1 MIAIGPVEQG
11 ATYELIDTHLHIW
24 DLERGD
30 YPWLGPESGILYR
43 TYAVEDVDAARR
55 VAGVDGAI
63 LVQAANNRRDTELM
77 IESMA
82 GHPWILGVVGWVDLM
97 AGAGAEAVAA
107 ELKSTSRV
115 VGIRHLIHDEPDP
128 DWIVQPAV
136 VDGLRVLAEVGLTY
150 DVVSVIPRHLVHVA
164 TVAKAVPDLT
174 LVIDHLSKPPIAS
187 GDLTEWGQLFAAAA
201 EYPNV
206 IAKVSGL
213 DTAGIPETWTV
224 DDLRPAFD
232 HALETLGSDRLM
244 YGGDWPI
251 SIVGGGY
258 ARQHAAFAA
267 LIAELSR
274 DEQQAIKSGTAIRV
288 YGLGGRSTSVST
300 GTDL

>member
-1 MIAIGPVEQG
+1 MPETCRWPVWHHYRSLPRPRLLSILTIANIGTDDNAVPGHGPSKIRPLKGCLQGRSDATGSNLDGTGWGAWDDPVG
-11 ATYELIDTHLHIW
+11 
-24 DLERGD
+24 
-30 YPWLGPESGILYR
+30 
-43 TYAVEDVDAARR
+43 
-55 VAGVDGAI
+55 
-63 LVQAANNRRDTELM
+63 
-77 IESMA
+77 
-82 GHPWILGVVGWVDLM
+82 
-97 AGAGAEAVAA
+97 
-107 ELKSTSRV
+107 
-115 VGIRHLIHDEPDP
+115 
-128 DWIVQPAV
+128 IVQPAV

-150 DVVSVIPRHLVHVA
+150 DVVSVIPRHLAHVA

-187 GDLTEWGQLFAAAA
+187 GDLTEWRQLFAAAA

-206 IAKVSGL
+206 SAKVSGL

-224 DDLRPAFD
+224 DDLRPPFD